1 MWPWYAPLA
10 FLIYPT
16 IVRVLKVALCLI
28 CQLWLPIP
36 SISATRL
43 FVTVALSMF
52 QISALRGHAQYTGCF
67 VLDDWVDALWKNF
80 AHPIAASALT
90 RILRIYCDRPMFTCS
105 EQSFH
110 GRWFLQPVHFWLIS
124 PDRVTIRYILALA
137 STHKLCSSHLS
148 EPLTVPI
155 GILFECN
162 VRFREPSLLFVTFIV
177 LADAVT
183 ITSHLKRSSTCVCIS
198 PFTVGLFTPPFRWC
212 ITNGLNQ
219 VHRNPCWRIIEKH
232 LF

>member
-1 MWPWYAPLA
+1 M
-10 FLIYPT
+10 
-16 IVRVLKVALCLI
+16 
-28 CQLWLPIP
+28 P

-43 FVTVALSMF
+43 FVAVALLMF

-67 VLDDWVDALWKNF
+67 VLDDCADALWKNF

-90 RILRIYCDRPMFTCS
+90 RLLRISCDRPMFTRS
-105 EQSFH
+105 EQPFH

-124 PDRVTIRYILALA
+124 PDRVLTRYILALA
-137 STHKLCSSHLS
+137 STLKLSSSHLRD
-148 EPLTVPI
+148 PFTAPI
-155 GILFECN
+155 GILFKCN

-183 ITSHLKRSSTCVCIS
+183 ITSHLKRSSACVYIS
-198 PFTVGLFTPPFRWC
+198 PFTVGLFTPPFRLC

-219 VHRNPCWRIIEKH
+219 VHRNPCWHIIEKP